1 MKLMQILIQIRRL
14 GETQQ
19 KYLKNIVNKRLDC
32 FELIALA
39 MTGRGIAG
47 LKYGKLNGLG
57 ILAQQKNSP
66 KPLNL

>member
-39 MTGRGIAG
+39 MTGCGITG
-47 LKYGKLNGLG
+47 LKELG
-57 ILAQQKNSP
+57 WGF
-66 KPLNL
+66 